1 MRITDDA
8 QAESLYDFASM
19 RFDRTEGLAYL
30 SEPRPVYEVAGKFH
44 LTTTDA
50 VGVAQ
55 RNRTGQGPFAVSA
68 LIPLSLGVDPPH
80 HAKYDRESTA
90 PVGSDRPCILA

>member
-55 RNRTGQGPFAVSA
+55 RNRTGSRPIRRQR
-68 LIPLSLGVDPPH
+68 VDPTIVG
-80 HAKYDRESTA
+80 RRSA
-90 PVGSDRPCILA
+90 PPR